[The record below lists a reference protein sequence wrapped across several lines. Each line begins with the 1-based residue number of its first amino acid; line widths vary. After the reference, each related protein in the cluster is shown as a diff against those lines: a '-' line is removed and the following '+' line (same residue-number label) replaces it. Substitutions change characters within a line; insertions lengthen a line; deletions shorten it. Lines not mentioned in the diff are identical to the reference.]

1 MVVGEPGIGKTS
13 LCQQLAAYVNEKD
26 GQILIGHCYE
36 EGSLSI
42 PYLAFVEAMR
52 SYVLER
58 DADSVEAE
66 LGQSAADVARI
77 VPEVRELLQIEP
89 GQVVGAEDDRYRL
102 LQAVTSFLRNAASAQ
117 PLAIVLEDLHDA
129 DKGTLDL
136 LTYLS
141 RNLTGARLLVIGT
154 YRDVEVDRAHPLSGT
169 LAELHRAASFR
180 RIALRGLNQ
189 DEVRR
194 LIDGLAG
201 REVDWA
207 IAEMVHQ
214 QTEGNPLFIQEVV
227 RYLVEEGLL
236 AGDGGA
242 PSRTFISTSIPE
254 GLRDVIGKRLSRL
267 SSECNDL
274 MRVAAVIGREFSLD
288 VLEPVAAVAE
298 DDLFRSLEEAAAAG
312 LIEERTSVRTRVS
325 YRFAHA
331 FFRQTLYEEAIA
343 PRRVRLHQRV
353 GEAIEKTYSDRL
365 EDHASELADHFTNGT
380 ALEDLSKAVAY
391 GEMAARQ
398 AQSVY
403 AYGEAARLLEQALQ
417 VQEVLDPDDKA
428 KRCDLLLS
436 LADALMPAG
445 ETRRVI
451 DSVAPEAFDL
461 AEGLGDRDR
470 ASRASQVAL
479 EAFSRFGGATAT
491 ASSEF
496 RRWIEHADRY
506 AEASSRDRVFTNI
519 SMAAVE
525 LRDSNPAKAK
535 ALGLRGLEVALSL
548 DDPEPLF
555 MIAHA
560 LLSTM
565 PTPPED
571 EADRWRLAK
580 EVMGRPTVGV
590 PPRTLGIWLMYAAA
604 ASMDHGERALSEELW
619 GQLGRLAERTD
630 DAVVVVRSM
639 LARPWVYYLDGRLE
653 EAIAA
658 AEDLRAR
665 AEEVGGPGMG
675 LLFSWFVRLRP
686 LLNLGRG
693 DEALAELLDSDSLT
707 LPLGDEFERLVAV
720 LSNAHLGHLEEA
732 ESGLSLLIADMP
744 SLAEHKDRSIGPL
757 LLLLECAV
765 LIGDRD
771 LCSVVAPRLEP
782 VASLSTARF
791 AGVCPSRQLGAA
803 YALLGE
809 PDKAREYYKQALE
822 AAGKIR
828 FRPEIALTHLQ
839 LAELLL
845 DSYPDERSEAV
856 EHLDFAV
863 SELRDM
869 KMQPALERAI
879 ELQRRLGS
887 PTSDGVSYPD
897 GLSEREVEVL
907 RLMAL
912 GRTNRQI
919 AAELFISASTVSHHV
934 TSILNKTATSNRAEA
949 AIYASRN
956 DLA

>member
-1 MVVGEPGIGKTS
+1 M
-13 LCQQLAAYVNEKD
+13 
-26 GQILIGHCYE
+26 
-36 EGSLSI
+36 
-42 PYLAFVEAMR
+42 
-52 SYVLER
+52 
-58 DADSVEAE
+58 
-66 LGQSAADVARI
+66 
-77 VPEVRELLQIEP
+77 
-89 GQVVGAEDDRYRL
+89 GAEDDRYRL

-141 RNLTGARLLVIGT
+141 RNLAGARMLVIGT
-154 YRDVEVDRAHPLSGT
+154 YRDVEVDRAHPLSAT

-194 LIDGLAG
+194 LIDSLAG
-201 REVDWA
+201 QEVDWA

-214 QTEGNPLFIQEVV
+214 QTEGNPLFVQEVV
-227 RYLVEEGLL
+227 RYLLEEGLL
-236 AGDGGA
+236 AGDGGGA
-242 PSRTFISTSIPE
+242 PSRTSISTSIPE

-267 SSECNDL
+267 SRECNDL

-288 VLEPVAAVAE
+288 VLEPVAALAE
-298 DDLFRSLEEAAAAG
+298 DALYRSLEDAAAAG

-331 FFRQTLYEEAIA
+331 FFRQTLYEETIA

-436 LADALMPAG
+436 LSDALMPAG
-445 ETRRVI
+445 ETKRVI
-451 DSVAPEAFDL
+451 DSVAPEAFEL
-461 AEGLGDRDR
+461 AQSVGDRGR
-470 ASRASQVAL
+470 ASCASQAAT
-479 EAFSRFGGATAT
+479 EAYGRYGGSTAT
-491 ASSEF
+491 NSREY
-496 RRWIEHADRY
+496 RRWVEHADRY
-506 AEASSRDRVFTNI
+506 AEAGSKDRVFANI

-525 LRDSNPAKAK
+525 LREGNPAKAK
-535 ALGLRGLEVALSL
+535 ALGLRGLEVALAL

-560 LLSTM
+560 MLSTM
-565 PTPPED
+565 PTPPEE

-580 EVMGRPTVGV
+580 EVMARPTVGV
-590 PPRTLGIWLMYAAA
+590 PPRTLGVWLMYAAA

-639 LARPWVYYLDGRLE
+639 LARPWVMHLDGRPE

-665 AEEVGGPGMG
+665 AEEAGGPGMG
-675 LLFSWFVRLRP
+675 LLFSWFVRLKAAAQPRQGRRI
-686 LLNLGRG
+686 LGRAG
-693 DEALAELLDSDSLT
+693 
-707 LPLGDEFERLVAV
+707 
-720 LSNAHLGHLEEA
+720 
-732 ESGLSLLIADMP
+732 GL
-744 SLAEHKDRSIGPL
+744 
-757 LLLLECAV
+757 
-765 LIGDRD
+765 
-771 LCSVVAPRLEP
+771 
-782 VASLSTARF
+782 RF
-791 AGVCPSRQLGAA
+791 ADPAPWRGV
-803 YALLGE
+803 
-809 PDKAREYYKQALE
+809 
-822 AAGKIR
+822 
-828 FRPEIALTHLQ
+828 
-839 LAELLL
+839 
-845 DSYPDERSEAV
+845 
-856 EHLDFAV
+856 
-863 SELRDM
+863 
-869 KMQPALERAI
+869 
-879 ELQRRLGS
+879 
-887 PTSDGVSYPD
+887 
-897 GLSEREVEVL
+897 
-907 RLMAL
+907 
-912 GRTNRQI
+912 
-919 AAELFISASTVSHHV
+919 
-934 TSILNKTATSNRAEA
+934 
-949 AIYASRN
+949 
-956 DLA
+956 